1 MKRSVK
7 TILLVCLLL
16 VVCGGYYLVTHMDTT
31 TPVSETAGSF
41 AITAHEAEEVAGLKW
56 RWDGV
61 DWELTRTDGTWRRA
75 DSSAFPLNQSLA
87 EAMAQ
92 SVASLNG
99 TRKLEDV
106 SDAADYGP
114 DEPAFAV
121 TVTWTDGTVTTLT
134 MGDATPF
141 ADGYYLQSSDTPE
154 LLYTIADS
162 LSSAFEKTTADL
174 AVFDAIPTLKDVT
187 HLVISSV
194 LDASLTTESGE
205 LDGGAHWYAANGTL
219 LDTSAMEELID
230 TLGSLSWG
238 ELVSADASDTLLAE
252 KQLTE
257 ETAAV
262 ITVSGDDEVLMTLYL
277 GAVDDESGDYFAR
290 LSTSRMIYTLD
301 SGTVY
306 SLLTASAASLRPTDL
321 LSVSLTDMAQVSYVT
336 ESVSRVSMPVE
347 TVSEAE
353 ETEDGES
360 SSPEKA
366 FSETDEALWAAL
378 TALTMNGYVTDEQ
391 PGPLL
396 LTVELTALNGNTAT
410 MTIREHSVDSYYLS
424 MTGRDDCLVSAD
436 AVDKLLRTLRSV
448 E

>member
-1 MKRSVK
+1 
-7 TILLVCLLL
+7 
-16 VVCGGYYLVTHMDTT
+16 
-31 TPVSETAGSF
+31 
-41 AITAHEAEEVAGLKW
+41 
-56 RWDGV
+56 
-61 DWELTRTDGTWRRA
+61 
-75 DSSAFPLNQSLA
+75 
-87 EAMAQ
+87 
-92 SVASLNG
+92 
-99 TRKLEDV
+99 
-106 SDAADYGP
+106 
-114 DEPAFAV
+114 
-121 TVTWTDGTVTTLT
+121 
-134 MGDATPF
+134 
-141 ADGYYLQSSDTPE
+141 
-154 LLYTIADS
+154 
-162 LSSAFEKTTADL
+162 
-174 AVFDAIPTLKDVT
+174 
-187 HLVISSV
+187 
-194 LDASLTTESGE
+194 
-205 LDGGAHWYAANGTL
+205 
-219 LDTSAMEELID
+219 MEELLD

-238 ELVSADASDTLLAE
+238 ELVSADASDALLAE

-306 SLLTASAASLRPTDL
+306 SLLTASAASLRPTGL

-360 SSPEKA
+360 SAPEKA

-396 LTVELTALNGNTAT
+396 LTVELTALNGNSAT

-436 AVDKLLRTLRSV
+436 AVDKLLRTLRSA